1 MTRIGKILTKLTE
14 LGVSADVR
22 ERIEIDLRHKNFDVA
37 ERYFIAK
44 ADGWHIFTEDDG
56 HFKGREG
63 YLVIEWRSL

>member
-22 ERIEIDLRHKNFDVA
+22 ERIEINSPQNFDVA